1 MTSPLTESARR
12 VIDGP
17 NVAHLA
23 TLQPDGAP
31 KCDPVWLGRDGDRL
45 IVGTHGDSL
54 KARNAGHDPRIA
66 LSVVS
71 RDNPY
76 EEVQVRGVVL
86 GHEPDI
92 DLVAID
98 QLARKY
104 TGVPFP
110 WRSGHGR
117 IALVIEV
124 TQARHNV
131 LPFDPPTS
139 SG

>member
-1 MTSPLTESARR
+1 MASPLTESAYR

-31 KCDPVWLGRDGDRL
+31 KSDPVWLGRDGDRL
-45 IVGTHGDSL
+45 IVATHGESL
-54 KARNAGHDPRIA
+54 KARNAGHDPRVS
-66 LSVVS
+66 LSVVD

-76 EEVQVRGVVL
+76 DEVQIRGVVL

-92 DLVAID
+92 DLVVID

-104 TGVPFP
+104 TGKPFP

-124 TQARHNV
+124 TQARHHV
-131 LPFDPPTS
+131 LPFDPPAQ
-139 SG
+139 